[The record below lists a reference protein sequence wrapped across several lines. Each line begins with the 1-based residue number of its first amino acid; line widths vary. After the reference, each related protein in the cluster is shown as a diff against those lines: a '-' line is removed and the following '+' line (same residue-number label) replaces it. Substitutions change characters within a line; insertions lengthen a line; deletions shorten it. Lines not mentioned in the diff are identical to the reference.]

1 MSPKNEKIRKQIVEW
16 AIDPVKFVRE
26 VMGAEP
32 QPWQAE
38 TMMASRSGQG
48 PPPQIS

>member
-16 AIDPVKFVRE
+16 AVDPVKFVRE

-32 QPWQAE
+32 QPWQADA
-38 TMMASRSGQG
+38 MMAR
-48 PPPQIS
+48 

>member
-1 MSPKNEKIRKQIVEW
+1 MSPKNEKIRAQIVEW

-26 VMGAEP
+26 LMGAEP

-38 TMMASRSGQG
+38 AMMD
-48 PPPQIS
+48 